1 MSPNRHKFTSFV
13 EIEPK
18 PVKAADKAMFMAT
31 GIGSM
36 EISIPNGAT
45 STNVTLQDVLY
56 CPDLAFTLV
65 SLARCDTAGYT
76 VLLKDQACVINNKTG
91 HTIGRVPLT
100 NGLYRVDRETAAST
114 TAYSGIKVS
123 SLDEVHQ
130 KMGHISHQAA
140 KRLVEQKIVLG
151 IELDKESL
159 PMFCQTCAKAKPTR
173 KPILKECANSP
184 ARQLGDKIHSDVW
197 GPTTP
202 TSYNV
207 KSYYVSFTDDHTHWS
222 MVKCITKK
230 SDVVSR
236 YKDYEAWLDTQHSC
250 NIKILQ
256 SDCGGKYLLDDF
268 NAYLKRK
275 GTVRHLTVHD
285 TPEENG
291 VTEHLNQTLLEHTH
305 AMIIAANLPKNLW
318 PEAIHH
324 AVWLKNRTS
333 T

>member
-1 MSPNRHKFTSFV
+1 
-13 EIEPK
+13 
-18 PVKAADKAMFMAT
+18 
-31 GIGSM
+31 
-36 EISIPNGAT
+36 
-45 STNVTLQDVLY
+45 
-56 CPDLAFTLV
+56 
-65 SLARCDTAGYT
+65 
-76 VLLKDQACVINNKTG
+76 
-91 HTIGRVPLT
+91 
-100 NGLYRVDRETAAST
+100 
-114 TAYSGIKVS
+114 
-123 SLDEVHQ
+123 
-130 KMGHISHQAA
+130 MGHISHQAA

-173 KPILKECANSP
+173 KPILKERANSP

-202 TSYNV
+202 TSYNA

-236 YKDYEAWLDTQHSC
+236 YKDYEAWMDTQHSC
-250 NIKILQ
+250 KIKILQ
-256 SDCGGKYLLDDF
+256 SDCGGKYLSDDF

-291 VTEHLNQTLLEHTH
+291 VAEHLNRTLLEHTH

-333 T
+333 TRALNGKTPYEMLFGVKLNLRGLPEWGARILVMTQAASKLDARSEEARWVGYSGTSQGHHVYRPSTHRISVERNVTFEGEVLLPPVVLDVAPIVGE